1 MSSPLSLFAV
11 CVLFS
16 LAPAALAQTMNFENF
31 PANAVCPDGVSGV
44 SQNGLMISDDTP
56 SPPSP
61 PDSCVLG
68 AANDFPPPGGPGVP
82 TNGSSVMGW
91 CGACAAQS
99 LTLTITRQ
107 DAAPFNLVS
116 IDFSRFA
123 GEGPGTINITGFRAG
138 GGAPVTLQ
146 HTINTDSWVTVDLS
160 ALDNVERVEI
170 VHDSYPN
177 IDSLLDNI
185 VTTASVSDSGSS
197 ARPVPVMGAAALW
210 LLGLLTVCV
219 AAVGLRKR
227 R

>member
-1 MSSPLSLFAV
+1 MQSSLKVIAMCML
-11 CVLFS
+11 LS

-31 PANAVCPDGVSGV
+31 PASAVCPDGASGV
-44 SQNGLMISDDTP
+44 TQNGLNIIDDTP
-56 SPPSP
+56 SPPAA

-91 CGACAAQS
+91 CGACGPQS
-99 LTLTITRQ
+99 LTLTLTRQ

-123 GEGPGTINITGFRAG
+123 GEGPGTVNITGFPAG
-138 GGAPVTLQ
+138 GGAPVTVQ
-146 HTINTDSWVTVDLS
+146 HLINTDNWVTVDLS

-170 VHDSYPN
+170 VHDSYPS

-185 VTTASVSDSGSS
+185 VTTAAASGSG
-197 ARPVPVMGAAALW
+197 AGVRPVPVMGSAALW
-210 LLGLLTVCV
+210 LLCLLIAGF
-219 AAVGLRKR
+219 AAGGLRKR